1 MNDIVSKEV
10 RAPIK
15 YEAGGGVVPA
25 TFEEAYRMA
34 NMFSASDLVPKD
46 YRGKPENC
54 MVAMQMGAEIGLK
67 PMQALQGIAVINGRP
82 SIWGDALWSLVQASP
97 VIKDCH
103 ESFDEATMTATCSIH
118 RYGRSAPT
126 VATFSKLDAEKA
138 GLWNKDGPWKGYPKR
153 MLKMRARAF
162 AARDAVPDV
171 LKGLCSAEEAG
182 DIIDIEPVRVV
193 EATPPSPTPQRGVAG
208 LKDRIAQRK
217 EPEQAAPTSAVPSS
231 PAEPASGQSPRP
243 GRQGAQSVPAVTD
256 DLVRGEPGP
265 TLGDVVALLKRGD
278 LDGAADIAQSLTGAD
293 AEAAQD
299 AIRDAK

>member
-97 VIKDCH
+97 LINDCH
-103 ESFDEATMTATCSIH
+103 ESFDDATMTATCSIH
-118 RYGRSAPT
+118 RRGRAEPT
-126 VATFSKLDAEKA
+126 VATFSKTDAEKA

-182 DIIDIEPVRVV
+182 DIIDVEPVRVV
-193 EATPPSPTPQRGVAG
+193 EATPPTPPRGVSG
-208 LKDRIAQRK
+208 LKDRLTKRK
-217 EPEQAAPTSAVPSS
+217 EPEQAAPSSAAAHPS
-231 PAEPASGQSPRP
+231 AEPPAS
-243 GRQGAQSVPAVTD
+243 
-256 DLVRGEPGP
+256 GP
-265 TLGDVVALLKRGD
+265 TLGDVVALLKKGD
-278 LDGAADIAQSLTGAD
+278 LDGAADIAQIMVGAD

-299 AIRDAK
+299 AIREAMEK